1 MANTPKNILMIEDD
15 YRSMQYLK
23 SYLETDM
30 GWEVLLTAEK
40 ELLEKLSTTRY
51 DLILLDLM
59 IRPQSPDSSGNMKIN
74 IQYEGIN
81 WKQTGLEFLR
91 RFRSGEYSQK
101 DKGTPPD
108 VPLIILSAVAESS
121 VNNHPEA
128 GFHNE
133 KYIEKPFRLKD
144 LIEQIHK
151 LVSGAKVTP

>member
-1 MANTPKNILMIEDD
+1 MSNKIKNILMIEDD
-15 YRSMQYLK
+15 YQSMQYLR
-23 SYLETDM
+23 SYLESNM
-30 GWEVLLTAEK
+30 GWEVVLIAEK
-40 ELLEKLSTTRY
+40 ELLEKLSTNRY

-59 IRPQSPDSSGNMKIN
+59 IRPQSPDSSGKMKIN

-108 VPLIILSAVAESS
+108 VPIIILSAVAESS
-121 VNNHPEA
+121 VNENPEA

-133 KYIEKPFRLKD
+133 KYVEKPFRLKD

-151 LVSGAKVTP
+151 LLEE